1 MATEGRPYRFIIFAF
16 IQRIQRGIEMDR
28 DNLKELRER
37 LLREEHVQ
45 QMIRARA
52 YEIYRMRG
60 AQPGAAAGDWLQSES
75 EVLAFLLAHESHRV
89 VEKPSAQAAVVTPP
103 SDAQTQAPSPKKSK
117 SRAVSK
123 ASNAKLGERNKAA
136 TKRVASKKSPESTR
150 KPKRTRKKQE
160 GDDRQS

>member
-1 MATEGRPYRFIIFAF
+1 
-16 IQRIQRGIEMDR
+16 MDR
-28 DNLKELRER
+28 DDLEELRER
-37 LLREEHVQ
+37 LLREENVQ

-60 AQPGAAAGDWLQSES
+60 TQPGAAAGDWLQAES
-75 EVLAFLLAHESHRV
+75 EVLAFLLAHESHRA
-89 VEKPSAQAAVVTPP
+89 VEKPSAQAAVVTSP
-103 SDAQTQAPSPKKSK
+103 SDVQKQAPSPKKSK

-123 ASNAKLGERNKAA
+123 ASNAKQGERNKAA